1 MLGSPNRST
10 IGEDS
15 NKEGCVDLC
24 GVYWLSILVLERIL
38 RELDLP
44 LTELEKDE
52 LYSELRRA
60 FGFIGS
66 SRECERLEEMWI
78 DHYREAIE
86 KYIKAWL
93 NFRRKRSIMEAI
105 R

>member
-1 MLGSPNRST
+1 M
-10 IGEDS
+10 
-15 NKEGCVDLC
+15 
-24 GVYWLSILVLERIL
+24 SILVLERIL

-52 LYSELRRA
+52 LYSELRTA

-66 SRECERLEEMWI
+66 YRECERLEEMWT
-78 DHYREAIE
+78 DPLYREAIE

-93 NFRRKRSIMEAI
+93 NFRRKRNIIEAY